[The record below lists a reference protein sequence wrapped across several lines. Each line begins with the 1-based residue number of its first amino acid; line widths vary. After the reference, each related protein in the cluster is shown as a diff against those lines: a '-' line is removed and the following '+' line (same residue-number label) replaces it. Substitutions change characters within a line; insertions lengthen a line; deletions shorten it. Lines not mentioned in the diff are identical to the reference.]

1 MSKEMREHINKFNKF
16 RISENLNISD
26 VISSKKINENY
37 TKNEKIVELDIVD
50 MDKEES
56 ILSIK
61 VLFSTAKEI
70 GNALHKDRKNG
81 GRYKAMFD
89 ENKDFRYWKD

>member
-1 MSKEMREHINKFNKF
+1 MKNLKHIKRFNE
-16 RISENLNISD
+16 SDENLDISD

-37 TKNEKIVELDIVD
+37 IKNEKIVELDIVD

-56 ILSIK
+56 VLSIK

-70 GNALHKDRKNG
+70 GKALYNDGKNG
-81 GRYKAMFD
+81 GKYRAMFD

>member
-1 MSKEMREHINKFNKF
+1 VKNLKHIKRFNE
-16 RISENLNISD
+16 SDENLDISD

-37 TKNEKIVELDIVD
+37 IKNEKIVELDIVD

-56 ILSIK
+56 VLSIK

-70 GNALHKDRKNG
+70 GKALYNDGKNG
-81 GRYKAMFD
+81 GKYRSMFD

>member
-1 MSKEMREHINKFNKF
+1 MKNLKHIKRFNE
-16 RISENLNISD
+16 SDENLDISD

-37 TKNEKIVELDIVD
+37 IKNEKIVELDIVD

-56 ILSIK
+56 VLSIK

-70 GNALHKDRKNG
+70 GKALYNDGKNG
-81 GRYKAMFD
+81 GKYRATFD